1 MKVTGSEKSLSQRQ
15 RDNSRCMNNSRK
27 TWLLKMQAAA
37 QGRHVELALDGLCLV
52 EGKIRLIKENKAKMV
67 DGQNKQII
75 YV

>member
-1 MKVTGSEKSLSQRQ
+1 
-15 RDNSRCMNNSRK
+15 
-27 TWLLKMQAAA
+27 MQAAA